1 MILCILLSRL
11 RNAMVLDRH
20 DIGTLTALTR
30 LTLMLQPFES
40 ILCSWFPVIMKD
52 IFLTTVI
59 TGNKPYIL
67 RSHQVILSFA
77 RPIPTFKLMIL

>member
-1 MILCILLSRL
+1 VRL
-11 RNAMVLDRH
+11 WKTLQPGAAFDVNRH

-40 ILCSWFPVIMKD
+40 ILHFWFPVIMKD
-52 IFLTTVI
+52 IFLTTAI

-67 RSHQVILSFA
+67 RSHQANLSFA
-77 RPIPTFKLMIL
+77 RPRHTFKPMIL